1 MDSFNL
7 DVAVEFEATS
17 KLADMH
23 PGRTAKIYAVGQS
36 DERIELG
43 YIGQLHPSIADEY
56 DLKDTLVFEIS
67 LDEIYALPKV
77 EVRQSPIAKFPGSDR
92 DIAILVSDQVS
103 NADIVKTIQK
113 ASKGGILVDIEIF
126 DVYQG
131 ENIEDGKK
139 SLAYSLKYLN
149 PQATLTDEEVTNDV
163 ARITEALANELSA
176 EIR

>member
-1 MDSFNL
+1 
-7 DVAVEFEATS
+7 
-17 KLADMH
+17 
-23 PGRTAKIYAVGQS
+23 
-36 DERIELG
+36 
-43 YIGQLHPSIADEY
+43 
-56 DLKDTLVFEIS
+56 
-67 LDEIYALPKV
+67 
-77 EVRQSPIAKFPGSDR
+77 
-92 DIAILVSDQVS
+92 
-103 NADIVKTIQK
+103 VKTIQK
-113 ASKGGILVDIEIF
+113 ASKGRILVDIEIF

>member
-1 MDSFNL
+1 M
-7 DVAVEFEATS
+7 
-17 KLADMH
+17 
-23 PGRTAKIYAVGQS
+23 
-36 DERIELG
+36 
-43 YIGQLHPSIADEY
+43 
-56 DLKDTLVFEIS
+56 
-67 LDEIYALPKV
+67 
-77 EVRQSPIAKFPGSDR
+77 
-92 DIAILVSDQVS
+92 SDQVS

>member
-1 MDSFNL
+1 M
-7 DVAVEFEATS
+7 AVTFEATS
-17 KLADMH
+17 ELADMH

-36 DERIELG
+36 DERVELG
-43 YIGQLHPSIADEY
+43 YIGQLHPSVADKH

-67 LDEIYALPKV
+67 LDEICALPKV
-77 EVRQSPIAKFPGSDR
+77 EVKQSAIPKFPGSDR

-139 SLAYSLKYLN
+139 SLAYSLKYLK